1 MYKSQS
7 NSDPLERLMSAL
19 SESTLPS
26 NEDRINQQQSRLRQR
41 NVEKS
46 RSLGRVVTSDTL
58 SALAIPQASIMSRQ
72 AAFGTTSDQSYGTG
86 MSGET
91 LLAMRLHQ
99 MTKAM
104 SMMGLHPL
112 IKHEPLSGGP
122 RGEFPLR
129 DSSYDTRDGDDHPDQ
144 EVHDAAN
151 RARIRKNQG
160 DEKAD
165 KMKEFT
171 DSGSVR
177 ESTDRYQTD
186 EAQPGTRNDMTDDC
200 PDDDEFD
207 RRMGIPG
214 AGRARRNKRRG
225 ASKYDSDLDSRSPEK
240 KSMDDMTDIF
250 EAEQQK
256 LRDGAGKTRSKASED
271 IEEAVRR
278 FNLYYGSAEERKSIL
293 EEVANPNP
301 KKSTQMEFDYKKNN
315 DDSADYDKFLADFEK
330 EWGYPYEED
339 VLDEK
344 VKQNSQM
351 KPEKNS
357 PVPGEG
363 LPPDEKEISAP
374 HHNDARAGIPRPS
387 PAQFGKFTG
396 TVRAY
401 MQQSGMSM
409 PSTRNRRMMDR
420 VGQSIIQAAESGKLP
435 ISKRHRGLLVRAAK
449 AEMVDHGVLLAGSAA
464 ERQATPGSVTWRTT
478 SARTKRKYLAKVIGK
493 LLGSSSTM
501 KSLIDAQLLVKSLLY
516 WHKNDSYF

>member
-112 IKHEPLSGGP
+112 IKHEPLSAGP

-129 DSSYDTRDGDDHPDQ
+129 DSSYDTREGDDHPDQ

-165 KMKEFT
+165 NMKEFT

-177 ESTDRYQTD
+177 ESTKRYQTD

-207 RRMGIPG
+207 RRMKASRAEGNARMG
-214 AGRARRNKRRG
+214 AG
-225 ASKYDSDLDSRSPEK
+225 SIYDPNLDSRSREK
-240 KSMDDMTDIF
+240 KRIDDMEDIF
-250 EAEQQK
+250 DAEQQK
-256 LRDGAGKTRSKASED
+256 LRNGAGKTPSKARED

-278 FNLYYGSAEERKSIL
+278 FNLYNGSAEERKSIL
-293 EEVANPNP
+293 EEVANPKP
-301 KKSTQMEFDYKKNN
+301 KKSKQMKFDFEENDDSGDYKK
-315 DDSADYDKFLADFEK
+315 FLDDFEK
-330 EWGYPYEED
+330 EWGYPYEEH
-339 VLDEK
+339 EER

-357 PVPGEG
+357 PVPGG
-363 LPPDEKEISAP
+363 DLPPDEKGISAP
-374 HHNDARAGIPRPS
+374 HHNAARAGTPRPG

-401 MQQSGMSM
+401 MQQSGMSI

>member
-7 NSDPLERLMSAL
+7 NRDPLERLMSAL

-112 IKHEPLSGGP
+112 IKHEPLSAGP

-129 DSSYDTRDGDDHPDQ
+129 DSSYDTREGEDHPDQ

-177 ESTDRYQTD
+177 ESTERYQTD

-207 RRMGIPG
+207 RRLKE
-214 AGRARRNKRRG
+214 GRAREQRTRMY
-225 ASKYDSDLDSRSPEK
+225 APSKFDPDIDSRSPEK
-240 KSMDDMTDIF
+240 NSMDDMMDIF
-250 EAEQQK
+250 EAEQLK
-256 LRDGAGKTRSKASED
+256 LRNGAGKTPSKARED

-278 FNLYYGSAEERKSIL
+278 FKLYNGSAEERKSIL
-293 EEVANPNP
+293 EEVANPKP
-301 KKSTQMEFDYKKNN
+301 EKSKQMKFDFEENDDSGDYKK
-315 DDSADYDKFLADFEK
+315 FLDDFEK
-330 EWGYPYEED
+330 EWGYPYEEH
-339 VLDEK
+339 EER

-357 PVPGEG
+357 PVPGG
-363 LPPDEKEISAP
+363 DLPPDEKGISAP
-374 HHNDARAGIPRPS
+374 HHNAARAGAPRPS
-387 PAQFGKFTG
+387 SAQFGKFTG
-396 TVRAY
+396 TIRAY

-435 ISKRHRGLLVRAAK
+435 ISKHHRGLLVRAAK

-493 LLGSSSTM
+493 LLGSSSAM